1 MTIGKFCLDVL
12 ADMLNCRVVACIVSL
27 LPPLAWEANTF
38 FFFCGL
44 VGSLFA
50 STSTRVG
57 LVVKAAS
64 TATTSSCTTST
75 LLVMGSIV
83 ARSHLVGLGL
93 VVSNG
98 LEPRQIGLPTRGQI
112 LGLSVKN
119 DFPVCFRL

>member
-1 MTIGKFCLDVL
+1 MTVGKFCLDVL
-12 ADMLNCRVVACIVSL
+12 ADMLNCRVVACIIRL
-27 LPPLAWEANTF
+27 LSTVGMGGEYIFL
-38 FFFCGL
+38 FCGL
-44 VGSLFA
+44 GCRLA

-75 LLVMGSIV
+75 SLVMGSIV

-98 LEPRQIGLPTRGQI
+98 LEPRQIGLPVRGQI
-112 LGLSVKN
+112 LGLSIKY
-119 DFPVCFRL
+119 DLPGCFRL

>member
-1 MTIGKFCLDVL
+1 MTVGKFGSDVL

-57 LVVKAAS
+57 LVVEAAS
-64 TATTSSCTTST
+64 SATTSSCTTPT
-75 LLVMGSIV
+75 LLVMGSVV
-83 ARSHLVGLGL
+83 AKTHLVGLGL
-93 VVSNG
+93 AVSNG
-98 LEPRQIGLPTRGQI
+98 LEPRQIGLPARGQI
-112 LGLSVKN
+112 LGLSVKY
-119 DFPVCFRL
+119 DLMD